1 MSKVNLKYVFYFLV
15 ISLSAYLLVNTLILN
30 SSNKIED
37 FSVIRPINVQNS
49 SIRGDISNTPPA
61 SFNYELSAVRLGD
74 ENTSVIVKK
83 GGKEYVVQIN
93 ELLENKYKLI
103 QVDKSVIIF
112 EFQGKKFTINNR
124 FSMNN
129 FFKKSLLVT
138 TLCAFFIVHAQET
151 FILNYEDVDIKKV
164 TQDIANFS
172 KKTIILDPR
181 VKGKVTI
188 FSNSLLSSDEVWDV
202 YLRTIQV
209 NGFSALNDENFVRIV
224 PENEATRDQNSG
236 ESGGEFITRVIEL
249 KNRSSVELLPLIKP
263 IAGRQANV
271 SSIASI
277 NSLLI
282 VDRKSNVERIT
293 EVVKSLDEDNTA
305 SVTIVDLKNLS
316 SVEAVRILEKLKSQN
331 NPTINNF
338 AAISFSA
345 SNSVIVSANSITT
358 NIIKETLQQLDAD
371 AISEGSVAVIYL
383 KYANAEEVAG
393 IVSSI
398 ASRFISSES
407 EKPIV
412 TYHAPTNSVVVSSD
426 ESNIATIKNLISKL
440 DIRRA
445 QVLVEAIVVEL
456 SETAARSLGVE
467 TIFAGAEDGEIPIGI
482 TRFQNG
488 TGPDLLGLTGS
499 AIESGDN
506 ANFSNIAA
514 NSLLNSQ
521 GIIAGIGR
529 ISEDDDSMIA
539 IINAIDADKN
549 SNILTTTSLLAMDNE
564 EASTVIGQE
573 IPITTGESL
582 GSNNTNPFRTTSRE
596 EVGIKLSIKPQ
607 INEGNSVILEIK
619 QEVSGVAGPLTGTTD
634 LITNKRTIETTVLVD
649 NNQIIVLGGLVDE
662 DIQEDIQR
670 VPVLGSI
677 PILGKLFQSS
687 SESKVKKNLMVF
699 LRPKIL
705 VDSESVSQISTEKYN
720 FIKAEQLLKQQSK
733 LIDLTED
740 K

>member
-1 MSKVNLKYVFYFLV
+1 
-15 ISLSAYLLVNTLILN
+15 
-30 SSNKIED
+30 
-37 FSVIRPINVQNS
+37 
-49 SIRGDISNTPPA
+49 
-61 SFNYELSAVRLGD
+61 
-74 ENTSVIVKK
+74 
-83 GGKEYVVQIN
+83 
-93 ELLENKYKLI
+93 
-103 QVDKSVIIF
+103 
-112 EFQGKKFTINNR
+112 
-124 FSMNN
+124 MNN

-138 TLCAFFIVHAQET
+138 TLCAFFVVQAQET

-188 FSNSLLSSDEVWDV
+188 FSNSSLSSDEVWDV

-277 NSLLI
+277 NSLLV

-293 EVVKSLDEDNTA
+293 EVVQSLDEDNTA

-338 AAISFSA
+338 VAISFSA

-358 NIIKETLQQLDAD
+358 NIIKETLQQLDDD

-596 EVGIKLSIKPQ
+596 EVGIKLSVKPQ

-619 QEVSGVAGPLTGTTD
+619 QEVSGVAGSLTGTTD

-677 PILGKLFQSS
+677 PVLGKLFQSS

-720 FIKAEQLLKQQSK
+720 FIKAEQLLKQQSN
-733 LIDLTED
+733 LIDLTKD

>member
-1 MSKVNLKYVFYFLV
+1 
-15 ISLSAYLLVNTLILN
+15 
-30 SSNKIED
+30 
-37 FSVIRPINVQNS
+37 
-49 SIRGDISNTPPA
+49 
-61 SFNYELSAVRLGD
+61 
-74 ENTSVIVKK
+74 
-83 GGKEYVVQIN
+83 
-93 ELLENKYKLI
+93 
-103 QVDKSVIIF
+103 
-112 EFQGKKFTINNR
+112 
-124 FSMNN
+124 MNN

-138 TLCAFFIVHAQET
+138 TLCAFFVLQAQET

-188 FSNSLLSSDEVWDV
+188 FSNSSLSSDEVWDV

-277 NSLLI
+277 NSLLV

-293 EVVKSLDEDNTA
+293 EVVQSLDEDNTA

-338 AAISFSA
+338 VAISFSA

-358 NIIKETLQQLDAD
+358 NIIKETLQQLDDD

-596 EVGIKLSIKPQ
+596 EVGIKLSVKPQ

-677 PILGKLFQSS
+677 PVLGKLFQSS

-733 LIDLTED
+733 LIDLTKD

>member
-1 MSKVNLKYVFYFLV
+1 
-15 ISLSAYLLVNTLILN
+15 
-30 SSNKIED
+30 
-37 FSVIRPINVQNS
+37 
-49 SIRGDISNTPPA
+49 
-61 SFNYELSAVRLGD
+61 
-74 ENTSVIVKK
+74 
-83 GGKEYVVQIN
+83 
-93 ELLENKYKLI
+93 
-103 QVDKSVIIF
+103 
-112 EFQGKKFTINNR
+112 
-124 FSMNN
+124 MNN

-138 TLCAFFIVHAQET
+138 SLCAFFVLQAQET

-188 FSNSLLSSDEVWDV
+188 FSNSSLSSDEVWDV

-277 NSLLI
+277 NSLLV

-293 EVVKSLDEDNTA
+293 EVVQSLDEDNTA

-338 AAISFSA
+338 VAISFSA

-358 NIIKETLQQLDAD
+358 NIIKETLQQLDDD

-596 EVGIKLSIKPQ
+596 EVGIKLSVKPQ

-649 NNQIIVLGGLVDE
+649 NNQIIVLGGLIDE
-662 DIQEDIQR
+662 DILEDIQR

-677 PILGKLFQSS
+677 PVLGKLFQSS

>member
-1 MSKVNLKYVFYFLV
+1 
-15 ISLSAYLLVNTLILN
+15 
-30 SSNKIED
+30 
-37 FSVIRPINVQNS
+37 
-49 SIRGDISNTPPA
+49 
-61 SFNYELSAVRLGD
+61 
-74 ENTSVIVKK
+74 
-83 GGKEYVVQIN
+83 
-93 ELLENKYKLI
+93 
-103 QVDKSVIIF
+103 
-112 EFQGKKFTINNR
+112 
-124 FSMNN
+124 MNN

-138 TLCAFFIVHAQET
+138 TLCTFFIVHAQET
-151 FILNYEDVDIKKV
+151 FILNYEDVDIKNV

-338 AAISFSA
+338 VAISFSA

-398 ASRFISSES
+398 ATRFISSES

-499 AIESGDN
+499 AIESGDT

-596 EVGIKLSIKPQ
+596 EVGIKLSVKPQ

>member
-1 MSKVNLKYVFYFLV
+1 
-15 ISLSAYLLVNTLILN
+15 
-30 SSNKIED
+30 
-37 FSVIRPINVQNS
+37 
-49 SIRGDISNTPPA
+49 
-61 SFNYELSAVRLGD
+61 
-74 ENTSVIVKK
+74 
-83 GGKEYVVQIN
+83 
-93 ELLENKYKLI
+93 
-103 QVDKSVIIF
+103 
-112 EFQGKKFTINNR
+112 
-124 FSMNN
+124 MNN

-138 TLCAFFIVHAQET
+138 TLCAFFVVQAQET

-188 FSNSLLSSDEVWDV
+188 FSNSSLSSDEVWDV

-277 NSLLI
+277 NSLLV

-293 EVVKSLDEDNTA
+293 EVVQSLDEDNTA

-338 AAISFSA
+338 VAISFSA

-358 NIIKETLQQLDAD
+358 NIIKETLQQLDDD

-596 EVGIKLSIKPQ
+596 EVGIKLSVKPQ

-677 PILGKLFQSS
+677 PVLGRLFQSS

-720 FIKAEQLLKQQSK
+720 FIKAEQFLKQQSK